1 MASFIATM
9 VGGALVNAFAF
20 SGSNYLFKQLDN
32 TEEER
37 KRHDKAM
44 EKYTSDRDKWNKKRL
59 EILDFENKQRMERM
73 DYKTEKLEKQKH
85 SSEELEKADKAMQQY
100 FLETEPKFE
109 NYYTPSNEQ
118 KDRELT
124 FVVVGMAIIGF
135 ISFKYL

>member
-37 KRHDKAM
+37 ERHDKAM